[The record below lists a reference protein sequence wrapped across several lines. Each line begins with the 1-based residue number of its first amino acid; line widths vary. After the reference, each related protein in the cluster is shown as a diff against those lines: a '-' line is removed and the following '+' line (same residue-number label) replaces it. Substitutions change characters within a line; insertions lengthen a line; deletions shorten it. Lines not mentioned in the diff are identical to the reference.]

1 MEGEFCMSLK
11 LEHITKSYGC
21 IEAVKD
27 VSFTSQGKHFI
38 VLAGPSGCGKT
49 TLLQLIAGFLKPDS
63 GSIWIDD
70 KEVQHAKPHER
81 DIAMVFQDAAL
92 FPSMTVYDNIAYG
105 LTYGGLSK
113 QEAGQRVRAMAE
125 VLGIDGLLK
134 RKAEALSN
142 GQKQRVSI
150 ARALVRR
157 PKLFLMDEAF
167 SALDT
172 RLKAQLRLELAKL
185 YQQLDATFLYVTHD
199 RLEAMTL
206 ADTLIVMKEGVFQQ
220 IGDPLKLYRDPA
232 NLFVAAFLGTYEIN
246 TLQAYVDGNILTFE
260 KECIKLSNTYEAQE
274 VIMAIRPE
282 HLIFSK
288 EGMRGRIV
296 LVEHLGDECYIRL
309 VWQDQLFY
317 MKVDRKVNIQLYD
330 EVCFRF
336 EPKEILLFDKTSEQR
351 LFGK

>member
-1 MEGEFCMSLK
+1 MSLK

-21 IEAVKD
+21 IEAVKN
-27 VSFTSQGKHFI
+27 VSFTSHGKHFI

-113 QEAGQRVRAMAE
+113 QEARQRVKAMAE

-134 RKAEALSN
+134 RKADALSN

-157 PKLFLMDEAF
+157 PKLLLMDEAF

-206 ADTLIVMKEGVFQQ
+206 ADTLIVMKEGAFQQ
-220 IGDPLKLYRDPA
+220 IGTPLELYHDPV

-246 TLQAYVDGNILTFE
+246 TLQAFIDGKLLTFE
-260 KECIKLSNTYEAQE
+260 KECLKLPNTYEAQE

-282 HLIFSK
+282 HLVFSDK
-288 EGMRGRIV
+288 GMRGSVV
-296 LVEHLGDECYIRL
+296 LVEHLGDDCYIRL
-309 VWQDQLFY
+309 AWHDHLFY
-317 MKVDRKVNIQLYD
+317 MKVDRKANIRLYD
-330 EVCFRF
+330 EVCFDF
-336 EPKEILLFDKTSEQR
+336 DPKEILLFDKASEQR
-351 LFGK
+351 LLGK

>member
-1 MEGEFCMSLK
+1 MSLK

-21 IEAVKD
+21 IEAVKN
-27 VSFTSQGKHFI
+27 VSFTSHGKHFI

-113 QEAGQRVRAMAE
+113 QEARQRVKAMAE

-134 RKAEALSN
+134 RKADALSN

-206 ADTLIVMKEGVFQQ
+206 ADTLIVMKEGAFQQ
-220 IGDPLKLYRDPA
+220 IGTPLELYHDPV

-246 TLQAYVDGNILTFE
+246 TLQAFIDGKLLTFE
-260 KECIKLSNTYEAQE
+260 KECLKLPNTYEAQE

-282 HLIFSK
+282 HLVFSDK
-288 EGMRGRIV
+288 GMRGSVV
-296 LVEHLGDECYIRL
+296 LVEHLGDDCYIRL
-309 VWQDQLFY
+309 AWHDHLFY
-317 MKVDRKVNIQLYD
+317 MKVDRKANIRLYD
-330 EVCFRF
+330 EVCFDF
-336 EPKEILLFDKTSEQR
+336 DPKEILLFDKASEQR
-351 LFGK
+351 LLGK